1 MRTVVQ
7 KEFTD
12 ITDYVFVKKT
22 DDMNEFKELIY
33 LKALGKDN
41 EYLGSTWIAILKD
54 FSKEEIMSFVEEILS
69 VKYPLHRKHNIIHYK
84 K

>member
-7 KEFTD
+7 KEFTE

-41 EYLGSTWIAILKD
+41 EYLGSTWIAI
-54 FSKEEIMSFVEEILS
+54 
-69 VKYPLHRKHNIIHYK
+69 
-84 K
+84 